1 MFSLGLMRALVL
13 NSVFA
18 VCLALSAAAAQLSD
32 QQLRSQIVGVWYTE
46 DMKEITRHVGGRLQY
61 FPDGRF
67 IADYHISTPGGEQF
81 LRTIGRWNVDHGLFA
96 ETVDKISDPKEN
108 IPPLVRRVVTID
120 VRRMILAP
128 AGAGDARFEIWRGKT
143 KLDASEGSMASIQ
156 KKLLADLASMHVSGF
171 RPVDAGNSMVSWRLD
186 SRKIEAAAES
196 AKKK

>member
-1 MFSLGLMRALVL
+1 MRALVF
-13 NSVFA
+13 SCVFA
-18 VCLALSAAAAQLSD
+18 VCLAVPAAAVQLND
-32 QQLRSQIVGVWYTE
+32 RQLRSQIAGVWYTE

-67 IADYHISTPGGEQF
+67 IADYRISTAGGEQY

-120 VRRMILAP
+120 ARHMILAP
-128 AGAGDARFEIWRGKT
+128 AGSGNARFEIWRGKT

-156 KKLLADLASMHVSGF
+156 KKLLADLESMHVSGF
-171 RPVDAGNSMVSWRLD
+171 RPIPAGNGMVSWRLD
-186 SRKIEAAAES
+186 SRKIES
-196 AKKK
+196 AKHQ